1 MIGLALGALKFG
13 VSAFGA
19 LSGHAD
25 AAAAARRQNNQALK
39 IYKYQIKQH
48 RINYAQRV
56 ADFGNRKIQYQ
67 EQMGYNFT
75 AAQRAYQAQQ
85 ARLNEMYKQMQFAE
99 QGSQVQLQNAVGK
112 SQAREVSGKSADR
125 MLTMMRGDFGR
136 NQAIREEQ
144 FSTAI
149 ENAELRNRRTTEQ
162 LKIANRKAF
171 WQVGQPPAQ
180 TELPPPP
187 LMQQGPSSAGL
198 IAGLGQA
205 ALGAFNTFQS
215 YQNYDPSGGGSGGN
229 FGNYS
234 NLNPSANYGGW

>member
-1 MIGLALGALKFG
+1 MLGLALGALSFG
-13 VSAFGA
+13 TQAFGA
-19 LSGHAD
+19 IAGHND

-48 RINYAQRV
+48 RIQYAQRV

-75 AAQRAYQAQQ
+75 AAQRAYTAQQ
-85 ARLNEMYKQMQFAE
+85 DRLNELYKQLQFAE
-99 QGSQVQLQNAVGK
+99 QGSQAQLQNALGK
-112 SQAREVSGKSADR
+112 SQAREVSGKSAQR
-125 MLTMMRGDFGR
+125 MQTMMQGDFGR
-136 NQAIREEQ
+136 NQAIRQEQ

-149 ENAELRNRRTTEQ
+149 QNAELRNKRTTEQ

-205 ALGAFNTFQS
+205 ALGAFNTFRS
-215 YQNYDPSGGGSGGN
+215 YQNYDPSAGSGGGSGG
-229 FGNYS
+229 F
-234 NLNPSANYGGW
+234 NLNQNFWG

>member
-1 MIGLALGALKFG
+1 MDPISIGLGALSFG
-13 VSAFGA
+13 TKAFGA
-19 LSGHAD
+19 ISGHND
-25 AAAAARRQNNQALK
+25 AAAAARRQNAQALK
-39 IYKYQIKQH
+39 IYKYQIKQR
-48 RINYAQRV
+48 RIQYAQRV

-67 EQMGYNFT
+67 EQMGYNFS
-75 AAQRAYQAQQ
+75 AAQRAYTAQQ
-85 ARLNEMYKQMQFAE
+85 DRLNELYKQLQFAE
-99 QGSQVQLQNAVGK
+99 QGSQAQLQNALGK
-112 SQAREVSGKSADR
+112 SQAREVSGKSAQR
-125 MLTMMRGDFGR
+125 MQTMMQGDFGR
-136 NQAIREEQ
+136 NQAIRQEQ

-149 ENAELRNRRTTEQ
+149 QNAELRNKRTTEQ

-215 YQNYDPSGGGSGGN
+215 YQNYDPSSGSGGGSGG
-229 FGNYS
+229 F
-234 NLNPSANYGGW
+234 NLNQNFWG

>member
-48 RINYAQRV
+48 RIQYAQRV

-67 EQMGYNFT
+67 EQMGYNFS
-75 AAQRAYQAQQ
+75 AAQRAYTAQQ
-85 ARLNEMYKQMQFAE
+85 DRLNELYKQLQFAE
-99 QGSQVQLQNAVGK
+99 QGSQAQLQNALGK
-112 SQAREVSGKSADR
+112 SQAREVSGKSAQR
-125 MLTMMRGDFGR
+125 MQTMMQGDFGR
-136 NQAIREEQ
+136 NQAIRQEQ
-144 FSTAI
+144 FATAI
-149 ENAELRNRRTTEQ
+149 QNAELRNKRTTEQ

-187 LMQQGPSSAGL
+187 MMQQGPSQGSL

-205 ALGAFNTFQS
+205 AIGAFGSFMNYS
-215 YQNYDPSGGGSGGN
+215 NYDPSGGGSSY
-229 FGNYS
+229 GNYS